1 MGYLEQ
7 ILSRSLLAPHG
18 IVLADNTLYH
28 GLLGKG
34 EGNPAAEDPV
44 LVQRAEQIDAFNRF
58 VRERGDLENVLL
70 PAWDGLNLIR
80 FKEGKE
86 G

>member
-1 MGYLEQ
+1 
-7 ILSRSLLAPHG
+7 
-18 IVLADNTLYH
+18 VLADNTLYR
-28 GLLGKG
+28 GLLGRG

-44 LVQRAEQIDAFNRF
+44 LVQRAEQMDAFNRF